1 MANNAMREKN
11 LSVIYDENKVNK
23 RKNFILILR
32 FEIEFCVSNR
42 TVMLL
47 EDQIKTLYMLHSAK
61 KFPPIKSKI
70 FKFSNQ
76 NSHCIFMV
84 GTAIALLR

>member
-47 EDQIKTLYMLHSAK
+47 EDQIKTFYMLHSAK

-70 FKFSNQ
+70 FEFSNR

-84 GTAIALLR
+84 GTVIALLR